1 MHLSKFFLP
10 VTLIFIAYCSTF
22 ASAENVIQVKS
33 LITDSQREL
42 VDESHRNLR
51 EGVAED
57 DMKPEEED
65 ESEERGY
72 AFGRRQIVAT
82 VDDLVRTMRMSVKD
96 LKHFIE
102 LSKKVSIMSDIKQL
116 MYKIYRSWTNKK
128 KH

>member
-102 LSKKVSIMSDIKQL
+102 LSKKLETMTMRFKV
-116 MYKIYRSWTNKK
+116 
-128 KH
+128 